1 MARDSLIEVILFDF
15 GGVFTASPFDAV
27 RLYAEEVGID
37 VDVALR
43 LCFGPYDQDTDHA
56 WHRLERGEVTLEEA
70 RQMLVEVAAA
80 EGHDIDPF
88 QVLSRMG
95 ATADEQRDAVVARTR
110 ELRDEGYRTAII
122 TNNVREFGD
131 GWRGLVPVDELFE
144 VIIDSS
150 TVGVRKPDPR
160 IFHLA
165 LDALGG
171 VEPDRAVFL
180 DDAAANVV
188 AAQELGIHGVVV
200 GADRVAAL
208 DRLDDVLGRA

>member
-1 MARDSLIEVILFDF
+1 VAVSSLIDVILFDF

-37 VDVALR
+37 VDVALG

-56 WHRLERGEVTLEEA
+56 WHRLERGEVTLTEA
-70 RQMLVEVAAA
+70 REILVELAASQ
-80 EGHDIDPF
+80 GHDIDPF
-88 QVLSRMG
+88 QVLARMG
-95 ATADEQRDAVVARTR
+95 STVDDQRDAVVERTR
-110 ELRDEGYRTAII
+110 QLRSEGYRTAII

-131 GWRGLVPVDELFE
+131 GWRGLVPVEELFE

-171 VEPDRAVFL
+171 VDPDRAVFL
-180 DDAAANVV
+180 DDAAANVA
-188 AAQELGIHGVVV
+188 AAQALGIHGVVV
-200 GADRVAAL
+200 GADRIAAL
-208 DRLDDVLGRA
+208 DRLDDVLGRS